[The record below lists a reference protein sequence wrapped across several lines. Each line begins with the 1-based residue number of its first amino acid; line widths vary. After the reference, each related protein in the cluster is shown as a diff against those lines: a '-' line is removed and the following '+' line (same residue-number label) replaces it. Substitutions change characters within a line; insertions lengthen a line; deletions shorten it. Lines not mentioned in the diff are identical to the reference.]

1 MYPRAFLTYLDEVM
15 SYEPSTEQATDLA
28 TIISDSASA
37 RSVMHILPRLG
48 LPNQFAL
55 SSFSSPLSGIGC
67 RSHQVDNLDPAMPTT
82 PVSRAWHKN
91 LSDVSAKRLDQFA
104 EWSRHL
110 LDFSAKRWDKLVE
123 WSRHLMDFQAPTVQ
137 PEQNLAVGLV
147 SFPVVLVTSTLGEK
161 TALSS

>member
-1 MYPRAFLTYLDEVM
+1 
-15 SYEPSTEQATDLA
+15 
-28 TIISDSASA
+28 
-37 RSVMHILPRLG
+37 
-48 LPNQFAL
+48 
-55 SSFSSPLSGIGC
+55 
-67 RSHQVDNLDPAMPTT
+67 MPTT

-123 WSRHLMDFQAPTVQ
+123 WSRQLMELQVPTVQ